1 MSPVAVGCGPTV
13 TRFAPSPTGYLHLG
27 HVRSALE
34 GWRAARRGEGRFLLR
49 LEDIDRTRC
58 RDEFAAAILED
69 LAWLGI
75 DWDGPVRKQSEHFD
89 DYRRALDRLDGLG
102 MLYPCFCTR
111 REIQAEIARAGGAP
125 HGDAGPIYPGT
136 CRKLRTEEVA
146 ARLRSGTDYALRLD
160 LARAL
165 ALTGPL
171 DWIDGECR
179 RQADPALLG
188 DVVLA
193 RKEFPASYHLA
204 VTVDDAI
211 QGVNLVTR
219 GEDLA
224 TATHIHRVLQ
234 ALLGLPT
241 PRYRH
246 HPLLTDAAGR
256 RLAKREGAPT
266 IRSMRQQGMNPGE
279 IIAMAG
285 AAPHPA
291 PLSPPFPPPRARTA
305 GEGGPSPDGSAQS
318 AARGQAPG
326 WGG

>member
-1 MSPVAVGCGPTV
+1 MSPVAAGCGRTV

-34 GWRAARRGEGRFLLR
+34 GWRAARREAGRFLLR

-58 RDEFAAAILED
+58 RDEYAAAILED

-89 DYRRALDRLDGLG
+89 DYRRALDRLDALG
-102 MLYPCFCTR
+102 VLYHCFCTR
-111 REIQAEIARAGGAP
+111 REIQAEITRAGGAP
-125 HGDAGPIYPGT
+125 HGDVGPIYPGIC
-136 CRKLRTEEVA
+136 CRLGAEEVA
-146 ARLRSGTDYALRLD
+146 ARLRSGIDYALRLD

-171 DWIDGECR
+171 VFIESEH
-179 RQADPALLG
+179 RQPADPALLG

-211 QGVNLVTR
+211 QGVTLVTR

-224 TATHIHRVLQ
+224 MATHIHRVLQ

-256 RLAKREGAPT
+256 RLAKRDGAPT
-266 IRSMRQQGMNPGE
+266 IRSLRQQGMNPGE
-279 IIAMAG
+279 VIAMAG
-285 AAPHPA
+285 AAPHPD
-291 PLSPPFPPPRARTA
+291 PLPPP
-305 GEGGPSPDGSAQS
+305 
-318 AARGQAPG
+318 
-326 WGG
+326 